1 MKGYRNLKIV
11 AATILGLMVLTL
23 VYLLVTTEWMAPS
36 AMTVN
41 CAVVLGVLA
50 KFLTWWLNVSKY
62 AEKPERLPM
71 ATPRLMTFICM
82 IFVLALGPGVWTGV
96 LWAFSLAGGSWSP
109 LVIFCFV
116 VALLGS
122 LCALYELALC
132 IYYLIFRGEKTGIHK
147 ALKSR
152 KPAFRAALAAT
163 SADSGIAFLLVSSQ
177 QTSGFAKADSMNDH
191 PTSRQ
196 RRFR

>member
-11 AATILGLMVLTL
+11 ATTILGLMILTL

-36 AMTVN
+36 ALTVN

-50 KFLTWWLNVSKY
+50 KFLTWWLNVSNY

-71 ATPRLMTFICM
+71 ATPRLVAFVCM

-96 LWAFSLAGGSWSP
+96 LWAFNLAEGNWSP

-116 VALLGS
+116 VALFGS
-122 LCALYELALC
+122 LCALYELVLC
-132 IYYLIFRGEKTGIHK
+132 IYYRIFPWG
-147 ALKSR
+147 
-152 KPAFRAALAAT
+152 KPGRQPAPET
-163 SADSGIAFLLVSSQ
+163 EEVSV
-177 QTSGFAKADSMNDH
+177 
-191 PTSRQ
+191 
-196 RRFR
+196 